1 MKKEEMETTLELAER
16 YRNAIDD
23 TQEIGL
29 AENVMIQT
37 ISMQL
42 SFNTIMNG
50 LEKGDYII
58 PGFQRVYRWSE
69 KQAQELAVSL
79 VRGMPIPPIYCYRNE
94 EQQLVILDGQQ
105 RVLSLYFYYI
115 GKFIK
120 AKKNAFINMKEA
132 TNGKMGFKEYLES
145 CHLMD
150 KTYVMEYI
158 DEEGQERQI
167 DITYKKLNERLQR
180 KIDYVP
186 ITFVQINVDSDEYR
200 EKTLHKI
207 FANLNTG
214 GTPLSSQ
221 ELRNGIYNCRF
232 YEMLY
237 QINEESAKWRE
248 LYSGNAGASVNKE
261 SMDVELLL
269 EMCAFFYYVKGKKN
283 DFVLTQYKGKKWE
296 LLDDFSSVARE
307 FDEQTIEDYREK
319 LVSFFDTVENVSGK
333 NKGSL
338 LTSLFV
344 AWNRLEKKTFI
355 SKKKCEEIVKDK
367 RYSETIISGTARK
380 GNIEQRIRSVYE
392 KISSDD

>member
-79 VRGMPIPPIYCYRNE
+79 VRGLPIPPIYCYRNE

-150 KTYVMEYI
+150 KTYVME
-158 DEEGQERQI
+158 
-167 DITYKKLNERLQR
+167 
-180 KIDYVP
+180 
-186 ITFVQINVDSDEYR
+186 
-200 EKTLHKI
+200 
-207 FANLNTG
+207 
-214 GTPLSSQ
+214 LS
-221 ELRNGIYNCRF
+221 LIH
-232 YEMLY
+232 
-237 QINEESAKWRE
+237 I
-248 LYSGNAGASVNKE
+248 
-261 SMDVELLL
+261 
-269 EMCAFFYYVKGKKN
+269 
-283 DFVLTQYKGKKWE
+283 
-296 LLDDFSSVARE
+296 
-307 FDEQTIEDYREK
+307 
-319 LVSFFDTVENVSGK
+319 
-333 NKGSL
+333 
-338 LTSLFV
+338 
-344 AWNRLEKKTFI
+344 
-355 SKKKCEEIVKDK
+355 
-367 RYSETIISGTARK
+367 
-380 GNIEQRIRSVYE
+380 
-392 KISSDD
+392 

>member
-1 MKKEEMETTLELAER
+1 
-16 YRNAIDD
+16 
-23 TQEIGL
+23 
-29 AENVMIQT
+29 
-37 ISMQL
+37 
-42 SFNTIMNG
+42 
-50 LEKGDYII
+50 
-58 PGFQRVYRWSE
+58 
-69 KQAQELAVSL
+69 
-79 VRGMPIPPIYCYRNE
+79 
-94 EQQLVILDGQQ
+94 
-105 RVLSLYFYYI
+105 
-115 GKFIK
+115 
-120 AKKNAFINMKEA
+120 MKEA

-261 SMDVELLL
+261 SKDVELLL